1 MSPLAKKADTAG
13 AVSPAAASPVAGEQE
28 ITVAQVGTVI
38 RAYRKAS
45 GVSQKDLA
53 KWGGVSRATLNYLE
67 SGRDDIE
74 VGAGRLFSLLAVLG
88 IPLSIP
94 RGVDRSGDEQLLER
108 TLKAQGKGKKRLA
121 EGDLMEAL
129 ASGKIPP
136 GTEAALGTFLEG
148 APQGVGLAALRL
160 ASARSGNPAKEI
172 SKNARSL
179 AKALHVGGAAW
190 LHGG

>member
-1 MSPLAKKADTAG
+1 MSQPLS
-13 AVSPAAASPVAGEQE
+13 VAA
-28 ITVAQVGTVI
+28 VGTTI

-74 VGAGRLFSLLAVLG
+74 IGAGKLFALLSVLG
-88 IPLSIP
+88 VPLEIPVD
-94 RGVDRSGDEQLLER
+94 VDRAGDEGLVEAS
-108 TLKAQGKGKKRLA
+108 LKASGKGKKRLA

-136 GTEAALGTFLEG
+136 GTEASLATFLQ
-148 APQGVGLAALRL
+148 AASQGVGLAAIRL
-160 ASARSGNPAKEI
+160 AAARSGNPPKEI
-172 SKNARSL
+172 SKNARAL
-179 AKALHVGGAAW
+179 AKALHVEGAAW
-190 LHGG
+190 LHAG

>member
-1 MSPLAKKADTAG
+1 MSEPLS
-13 AVSPAAASPVAGEQE
+13 VAA
-28 ITVAQVGTVI
+28 VGTTI

-74 VGAGRLFSLLAVLG
+74 IGAGKLFALLAVLG
-88 IPLSIP
+88 VPLGIP
-94 RGVDRSGDEQLLER
+94 GDVDRGGDEALVEA
-108 TLKAQGKGKKRLA
+108 TLKASGKGKKRLV

-136 GTEAALGTFLEG
+136 GADAPLTAFLAG
-148 APQGVGLAALRL
+148 APQGVGLAAVRL
-160 ASARSGNPAKEI
+160 AAARSGNPAKEI
-172 SKNARSL
+172 SKNARAL
-179 AKALHVGGAAW
+179 AKALHVEGAAW
-190 LHGG
+190 LSGN